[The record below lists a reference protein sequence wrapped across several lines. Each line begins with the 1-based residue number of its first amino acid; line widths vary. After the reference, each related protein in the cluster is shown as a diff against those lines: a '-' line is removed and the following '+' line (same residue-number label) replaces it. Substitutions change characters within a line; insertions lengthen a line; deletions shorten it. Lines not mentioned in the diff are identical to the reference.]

1 MTAVVQRAERAG
13 KQVRPLIVPTNNPL
27 HAVLQT
33 AKDLQAHELIVGASN
48 KYTADEQLEQIA
60 FYWISLHDGQP
71 APLTVRVLGRDR
83 DMYLDLAGGNR
94 IPKISE
100 RRARSVAELRAA
112 GVGVDRVL
120 LLHDG
125 SPANSDLF
133 QGVLTM
139 LDPEVVLGIVPVVP
153 PGSDPLNGHSV
164 VHQDQE
170 RARQLGRALSVL
182 DLKSADGPAIV
193 QRAREDQ
200 YDLIILP
207 MPDESAVD
215 SVLPLDPRTRHVIT
229 HAHCRVFLATA
240 PVIPQEVVDTTPS
253 GP

>member
-1 MTAVVQRAERAG
+1 
-13 KQVRPLIVPTNNPL
+13 
-27 HAVLQT
+27 
-33 AKDLQAHELIVGASN
+33 
-48 KYTADEQLEQIA
+48 LEQVA
-60 FYWISLHDGQP
+60 LYWISLHDGQP

-139 LDPEVVLGIVPVVP
+139 LDPQVVLGILPVVP
-153 PGSDPLNGHSV
+153 PGADPLNGHGV
-164 VHQDQE
+164 VRQDEE
-170 RARQLGRALSVL
+170 RARQLGRALRVL
-182 DLKSADGPAIV
+182 ELKTGDG
-193 QRAREDQ
+193 RE
-200 YDLIILP
+200 
-207 MPDESAVD
+207 V
-215 SVLPLDPRTRHVIT
+215 
-229 HAHCRVFLATA
+229 
-240 PVIPQEVVDTTPS
+240 
-253 GP
+253 